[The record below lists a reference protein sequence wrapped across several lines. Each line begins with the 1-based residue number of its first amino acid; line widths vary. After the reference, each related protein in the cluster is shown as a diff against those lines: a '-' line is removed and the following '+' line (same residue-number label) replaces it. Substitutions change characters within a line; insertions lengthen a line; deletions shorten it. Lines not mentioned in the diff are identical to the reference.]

1 MKPREKLRG
10 KYIEFDE
17 LANFRKK
24 IVKTGKKIVYT
35 AGAWDL
41 LHVGHMRY
49 LSEAK
54 EHADLLVVGVQSD
67 EAIKKL
73 KGPNKPVLDEWI
85 RAEALAFLDCVDY
98 IVINPFRTNITV
110 IELLKPD
117 VFITVGEDWARDYKE
132 SKEYKL
138 VSEYGGKFNVVERQS
153 PFISTTS
160 IIERIISGE
169 MGTIFEKYNKKTKP
183 IRERVKKS

>member
-10 KYIEFDE
+10 KLIDFDD
-17 LANFRKK
+17 LANFKK
-24 IVKTGKKIVYT
+24 EISKIKKKIVYT

-54 EHADLLVVGVQSD
+54 TNADLLIVGVQSD
-67 EAIKKL
+67 EAIKKI

-85 RAEALAFLDCVDY
+85 RAEALAFLDSVDY
-98 IVINPFRTNITV
+98 IVINPFRTNITIV
-110 IELLKPD
+110 ELLKPD
-117 VFITVGEDWARDYKE
+117 VFITVGEDWARDYKQ

-138 VSEYGGKFNVVERQS
+138 VSGYGGEFKVVERQS
-153 PFISTTS
+153 PFISTTA
-160 IIERIISGE
+160 IIERIIGGE
-169 MGTIFEKYNKKTKP
+169 MGTIFEKYNKKNKP
-183 IRERVKKS
+183 IRERVKK